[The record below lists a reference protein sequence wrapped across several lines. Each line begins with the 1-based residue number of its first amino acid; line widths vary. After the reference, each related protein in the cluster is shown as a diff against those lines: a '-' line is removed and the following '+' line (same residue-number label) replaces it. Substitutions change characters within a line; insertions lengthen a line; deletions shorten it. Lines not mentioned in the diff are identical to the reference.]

1 MFKKGQLHSKLCQS
15 YGTNIV
21 GGVNPKRQ
29 GETCLGV
36 PIFASC
42 AEAKE
47 NAQANASLLSV
58 PASAAKEAIL
68 DGVRAEFK
76 LIVAITEGIPQW
88 DMVEV
93 RHVLNNQSKTR
104 LVGPNCPGII
114 RVILGI

>member
-1 MFKKGQLHSKLCQS
+1 M
-15 YGTNIV
+15 
-21 GGVNPKRQ
+21 
-29 GETCLGV
+29 
-36 PIFASC
+36 PIFGSC

-47 NAQANASLLSV
+47 NAQANASLLFV

-76 LIVAITEGIPQW
+76 LIVAITEGISQW

-93 RHVLNNQSKTR
+93 RHMLNNQSKTR

-114 RVILGI
+114 RVILCYLVKLENIGGNKWNFQYLFRLPPLIDMLRI